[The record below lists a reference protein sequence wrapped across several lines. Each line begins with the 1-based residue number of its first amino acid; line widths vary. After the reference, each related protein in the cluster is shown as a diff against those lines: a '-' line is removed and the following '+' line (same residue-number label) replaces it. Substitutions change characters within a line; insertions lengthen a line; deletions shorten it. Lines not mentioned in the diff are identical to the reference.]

1 MWIFFIP
8 WVLWNIF
15 VRSKRRY
22 TAVYIRNVLFSITVK
37 QVRQNGHMIIGRK
50 PEWSPSGTREE
61 TSKWERQRQTQR
73 RHRERESDSISAGCQ
88 LHHYCR
94 WGLGRAV
101 PLPLMICDCSLYRLR
116 LRATNVSMCSSR
128 RPVRGLLHLSKVI
141 YSSKSRTCQR

>member
-22 TAVYIRNVLFSITVK
+22 TAVYIRNLLFSITVK
-37 QVRQNGHMIIGRK
+37 RVRQNGHMIIGRSDLHQGHEK
-50 PEWSPSGTREE
+50 KRVS
-61 TSKWERQRQTQR
+61 ERDRG
-73 RHRERESDSISAGCQ
+73 RHRGDTERERDSISAGCQ

-101 PLPLMICDCSLYRLR
+101 PLPLMICDCRLR